1 MHANTEYAAKKL
13 RRECAVGEGS
23 WFKETNGPES
33 GNGGKDGLVVFEVGS
48 SLLEIRA

>member
-1 MHANTEYAAKKL
+1 MHANTEHAAKL
-13 RRECAVGEGS
+13 TREWAKVLGS
-23 WFKETNGPES
+23 RTEETNGPES